1 MAVSVDQLVR
11 ELRSFDGRREVVKA
25 VGRGVR
31 KGAPAVRKAIRA
43 KALEILPS
51 GGGLGK
57 WVAQSRVTVQVRLSG
72 RKAGV
77 KLKGGRNSAGQRSD
91 IKAIDNGR
99 VRAPSWGRRGK
110 GAWHVQA
117 VPEGFF
123 TETAAQATEWHDEVE
138 AAVDEALNQIR
149 RG

>member
-1 MAVSVDQLVR
+1 MAISVDQLVA
-11 ELRSFDGRREVVKA
+11 ELRGFDGRREVVKA
-25 VGRGVR
+25 IGRGIR

-43 KALEILPS
+43 SAIEQLPS

-57 WVAQSRVTVQVRLSG
+57 WVAAARVTVQIRLSG

-77 KLKGGRNSAGQRSD
+77 RLKGGRNSAGQRSD

-110 GAWHVQA
+110 GAWHVQT
-117 VPEGFF
+117 VPAGFF
-123 TETAAQATEWHDEVE
+123 TRTAAEATEWHAEVE
-138 AAVDEALNQIR
+138 SAVDDALNQIR